1 MILVRISHKKNAI
14 SFKYLKIWDIVLV
27 LAYFL
32 KIINQRLKLRMHIHF
47 ELLIVLLMSVKKYD
61 CYIKILTILFVSL
74 LLHVNYIDKIVIFVK
89 K

>member
-1 MILVRISHKKNAI
+1 
-14 SFKYLKIWDIVLV
+14 
-27 LAYFL
+27 
-32 KIINQRLKLRMHIHF
+32 MHIHF